1 MKQSLTMQA
10 AVKFL
15 AGAALVALL
24 LFLPAGTLAW
34 RDAWLFLALL
44 FVPIAVVGVVLL
56 RKNPELLEKRLN
68 GKEKAA
74 QQRGVVGLSGLMFL
88 AGFVLAGLDARFG
101 WTCVPLWLTVA
112 AVVLFLMAYVLYA
125 EVLRENAYLSRTI
138 EVQKGQTVVDT
149 GLYGV
154 VRHPMYAATVLLF
167 LAMPLVLG
175 SWVSFA
181 VFLVYPALMVVRIRH
196 EEALLAKELAGYD
209 AYIQKVRWR
218 MIPFIW

>member
-10 AVKFL
+10 AVKFF
-15 AGAALVALL
+15 AGVVLVALL

-34 RDAWLFLALL
+34 RGAWLFLALL
-44 FVPIAVVGVVLL
+44 FVPIAIVGLILL

-74 QQRGVVGLSGLMFL
+74 RQRGVVGLSGLMFM

-101 WTCVPLWLTVA
+101 WTAVPLWLTVA
-112 AVVLFLMAYVLYA
+112 AAVLFLAAYALYA

-138 EVQKGQTVVDT
+138 EVQEGQTVVDT
-149 GLYGV
+149 GFYGV
-154 VRHPMYAATVLLF
+154 VRHPMYTATVLLF

-196 EEALLAKELAGYD
+196 EEALLTKELAGYD